1 MKFLYEYRTS
11 GNEPRQGEI
20 RAADRDA
27 AFAALKAR
35 GIRPS
40 AVREAPGFFNW
51 LFGKGKRWI
60 AIGALACAVCVLLA
74 FWASVREEIEVGAA
88 FGNTT
93 RRQVIGDAAVVQKGI
108 LDGWSDV
115 FPEEGERFLAGFAVP
130 GVPVSVRNTTE
141 REIRE
146 ALGRKVPVTKD
157 DSLEARQIKAM
168 VEGMKEEL
176 REFLADGGSIVGYGQ
191 CLVQRQEQ
199 EIGYY
204 TRAKTELDAL
214 VEAKAPREEVVALW
228 EKSNDKLRRMGIR
241 LLSLPEDESAP

>member
-1 MKFLYEYRTS
+1 MKFIYEYRTS

-27 AFAALKAR
+27 AFVALKAR

-51 LFGKGKRWI
+51 LLGKGKRWI
-60 AIGALACAVCVLLA
+60 AIGALVCAVCGLVA

-108 LDGWSDV
+108 LDGWSDI

-141 REIRE
+141 REIQE
-146 ALGRKVPVTKD
+146 ALRRKVAVGKD

-199 EIGYY
+199 EISYY
-204 TRAKTELDAL
+204 SRAKAELDAL
-214 VEAKAPREEVVALW
+214 VAAKAPREEVVALW

-241 LLSLPEDESAP
+241 LLALPEDERAP

>member
-1 MKFLYEYRTS
+1 M
-11 GNEPRQGEI
+11 
-20 RAADRDA
+20 
-27 AFAALKAR
+27 
-35 GIRPS
+35 
-40 AVREAPGFFNW
+40 
-51 LFGKGKRWI
+51 
-60 AIGALACAVCVLLA
+60 
-74 FWASVREEIEVGAA
+74 
-88 FGNTT
+88 
-93 RRQVIGDAAVVQKGI
+93 
-108 LDGWSDV
+108 
-115 FPEEGERFLAGFAVP
+115 P

-146 ALGRKVPVTKD
+146 ALGRKVPVAKD

-176 REFLADGGSIVGYGQ
+176 REFLADGGSIIGYGQ

-241 LLSLPEDESAP
+241 LLSLPEE

>member
-115 FPEEGERFLAGFAVP
+115 FPEEGERFFASFAVP
-130 GVPVSVRNTTE
+130 GVKAGQRNTTVE
-141 REIRE
+141 ELSAALKREV
-146 ALGRKVPVTKD
+146 AASPGD
-157 DSLEARQIKAM
+157 GMEARQIKAM
-168 VEGMKEEL
+168 VEGMKAEA
-176 REFLADGGSIVGYGQ
+176 RAYVAAGGNLVEYGRR
-191 CLVQRQEQ
+191 LVERQEA
-199 EIGYY
+199 EIAIYE
-204 TRAKTELDAL
+204 RAKADLEAARGSKSEGDLVAYWEAL
-214 VEAKAPREEVVALW
+214 
-228 EKSNDKLRRMGIR
+228 NDRLRNLGIR
-241 LLSLPEDESAP
+241 PLSLE